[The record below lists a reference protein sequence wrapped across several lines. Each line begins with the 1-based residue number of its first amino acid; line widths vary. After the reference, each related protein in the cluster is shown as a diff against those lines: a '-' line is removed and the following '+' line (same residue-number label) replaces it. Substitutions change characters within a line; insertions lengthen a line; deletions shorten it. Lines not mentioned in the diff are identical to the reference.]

1 MDLFSVFS
9 ADGPSE
15 LSDAEEEQDDNDHD
29 DDTVSNISNT
39 SSAWSFGGLIKTLA
53 TTSESVISNYRREF
67 EELGSGLKKETS
79 VIRDV
84 ASRAVKDLPTTLDV
98 GASVAQESLESVG
111 QAIDDIGSAVWKST
125 SKIISHGRD
134 TLLASDL
141 VSGNHENNSDVVLS
155 SNQLG
160 SSNSRNLEFKQYN
173 RFNTQLIA
181 IQRDLDTYLEE
192 PKDLEDYKNWKLGF
206 VLEDKE
212 QEIDNLM
219 KESEDVREIYRTI
232 VPSTIVREVFW
243 SRYFYRLHK
252 LKQAEEAR
260 VKLVR
265 RAISA
270 EDEED
275 LSWDVD
281 DDDEEEGNNAEL
293 QSKGESS
300 GALSTEKRE
309 TDSSESAISKKI
321 AVSDDATEDSDR
333 KLEQKVGEKLAA
345 DGRGDSGDSCK
356 DSDISIISSRSSG
369 EEELGWDEIE
379 DIGTIDEAK
388 NNTSSSGSAQKI
400 GLIKRLIVA
409 EEEED
414 LSWEIEDEDECAKS

>member
-9 ADGPSE
+9 ADGASE
-15 LSDAEEEQDDNDHD
+15 LSDAEEEHDDNDHD

-53 TTSESVISNYRREF
+53 TTSESVISNYRREI

-281 DDDEEEGNNAEL
+281 DDDDEEEGNNAEL

-309 TDSSESAISKKI
+309 SDSSESA
-321 AVSDDATEDSDR
+321 R
-333 KLEQKVGEKLAA
+333 
-345 DGRGDSGDSCK
+345 RGDSGDSCK
-356 DSDISIISSRSSG
+356 DSDISIISSGSSG

>member
-1 MDLFSVFS
+1 MDLFPVFS
-9 ADGPSE
+9 GDGASE
-15 LSDAEEEQDDNDHD
+15 QSDSEEEHDNVGS
-29 DDTVSNISNT
+29 VSNLSNPST
-39 SSAWSFGGLIKTLA
+39 GWSFGDLIRTL
-53 TTSESVISNYRREF
+53 TTKSESVISNYRRDL
-67 EELGSGLKKETS
+67 EELGSGLRMETS
-79 VIRDV
+79 MIREV

-134 TLLASDL
+134 TFLASDP
-141 VSGNHENNSDVVLS
+141 VSENHENSSDVVLS

-160 SSNSRNLEFKQYN
+160 KTRNLEFKQYN

-181 IQRDLDTYLEE
+181 IQRDLNTYLEE
-192 PKDLEDYKNWKLGF
+192 PKDIENYNNWKLGF

-212 QEIDNLM
+212 EEIEDLV
-219 KESEDVREIYRTI
+219 KESEDVRETYRI
-232 VPSTIVREVFW
+232 VVPSTISHDIFW

-260 VKLVR
+260 VKLVK

-275 LSWDVD
+275 LSWDVEED
-281 DDDEEEGNNAEL
+281 DDKEGNVES

-300 GALSTEKRE
+300 GALSSEKRDS
-309 TDSSESAISKKI
+309 DSSESAKTGEGNVKI
-321 AVSDDATEDSDR
+321 DDSLEKLAVS
-333 KLEQKVGEKLAA
+333 EKMAA

-356 DSDISIISSRSSG
+356 DSDISIISSQAG

-379 DIGTIDEAK
+379 DIGTIEEAK
-388 NNTSSSGSAQKI
+388 GNISASGSVEKI
-400 GLIKRLIVA
+400 GLNKRLSMA

-414 LSWEIEDEDECAKS
+414 LSWEIEDEDEPTKS

>member
-1 MDLFSVFS
+1 MDLFPVFS
-9 ADGPSE
+9 GDGASE
-15 LSDAEEEQDDNDHD
+15 QSDSEEEHD
-29 DDTVSNISNT
+29 DVGSVSNLSNPST
-39 SSAWSFGGLIKTLA
+39 GWSFGGLIRTL
-53 TTSESVISNYRREF
+53 TIKSESVISNYRRDL
-67 EELGSGLKKETS
+67 EELGSGLRMETS
-79 VIRDV
+79 MIREV

-134 TLLASDL
+134 TFLASDL
-141 VSGNHENNSDVVLS
+141 VSEYHENSSDVVLS

-160 SSNSRNLEFKQYN
+160 KTRNLEFKQYS

-181 IQRDLDTYLEE
+181 IQRDLNTYLEE
-192 PKDLEDYKNWKLGF
+192 PKDIENYNNWKLGF

-212 QEIDNLM
+212 EEIEDLV
-219 KESEDVREIYRTI
+219 KESEDVRETYRI
-232 VPSTIVREVFW
+232 VVPSTISHDIFW
-243 SRYFYRLHK
+243 SRYFYRLYK

-260 VKLVR
+260 VKLVK

-275 LSWDVD
+275 LSWDVEED
-281 DDDEEEGNNAEL
+281 DDKEGNVEL

-300 GALSTEKRE
+300 GALSSEKRDS
-309 TDSSESAISKKI
+309 DSSESAKTGEGNVKI
-321 AVSDDATEDSDR
+321 DNSLEKLAVS
-333 KLEQKVGEKLAA
+333 EKMAA

-356 DSDISIISSRSSG
+356 DSDISIISSQAG

-379 DIGTIDEAK
+379 DIGTIEEAK
-388 NNTSSSGSAQKI
+388 GNISSSGSVEKI
-400 GLIKRLIVA
+400 GLNKRLSMA

-414 LSWEIEDEDECAKS
+414 LSWEIEDEDEPTKS

>member
-9 ADGPSE
+9 ADGASE
-15 LSDAEEEQDDNDHD
+15 LSDAEEEHDDNDHD

-53 TTSESVISNYRREF
+53 TTSESVISNYRREI

-281 DDDEEEGNNAEL
+281 DDDDEEEGNNAEL

-309 TDSSESAISKKI
+309 SDSSESAIS
-321 AVSDDATEDSDR
+321 
-333 KLEQKVGEKLAA
+333 
-345 DGRGDSGDSCK
+345 GDSGDSCK
-356 DSDISIISSRSSG
+356 DSDISIISSGSSG

>member
-1 MDLFSVFS
+1 MDLFPVFS
-9 ADGPSE
+9 GDGASE
-15 LSDAEEEQDDNDHD
+15 QSDSEEEHD
-29 DDTVSNISNT
+29 DVGSDSNLSNPST
-39 SSAWSFGGLIKTLA
+39 GWSFGGLIRTL
-53 TTSESVISNYRREF
+53 TTKSESVISNYRRDL
-67 EELGSGLKKETS
+67 EELGSGLRMETS
-79 VIRDV
+79 MIREV

-134 TLLASDL
+134 TFLASDL
-141 VSGNHENNSDVVLS
+141 VSENHENSSDVVLS

-160 SSNSRNLEFKQYN
+160 KTRNLEFKQYN

-181 IQRDLDTYLEE
+181 IQRDLNTYLEE
-192 PKDLEDYKNWKLGF
+192 PKDIENYNNWKLGF

-212 QEIDNLM
+212 EEIEDLV
-219 KESEDVREIYRTI
+219 KESEDVRETYRI
-232 VPSTIVREVFW
+232 VVPSTISHDIFW

-260 VKLVR
+260 VKLVK

-275 LSWDVD
+275 LSWDVEED
-281 DDDEEEGNNAEL
+281 DDKEGNVEL

-300 GALSTEKRE
+300 GALSSEKRDS
-309 TDSSESAISKKI
+309 DSSESAKTGEGNVKI
-321 AVSDDATEDSDR
+321 DDSLEKLAVS
-333 KLEQKVGEKLAA
+333 EKMAA

-356 DSDISIISSRSSG
+356 DSDISIISSQAG

-379 DIGTIDEAK
+379 DIGTIEEAK
-388 NNTSSSGSAQKI
+388 GNISASGSVEKI
-400 GLIKRLIVA
+400 GLNKRLSMA

-414 LSWEIEDEDECAKS
+414 LSWEIEDEDEPTKS